1 MIVLGLATLVPRVLL
16 AHYLAVYGTPERW
29 EYDVIATNIAN
40 GEGHIYDR
48 RGFVYAAYAPPLWS
62 YILAALH
69 SLPGNTGLSIQVVQA
84 ILCLGSALTCAGLA
98 RRMAGDD
105 RVGWIAGLMVALQ
118 PSLLYYSVVKSDPLA
133 LTLFLLGLIAVS
145 ATTLAAQP
153 GDRRAVTFGILTGL
167 GVLARGTPGVALP
180 VVLTALLIRW
190 RLRGLR
196 PIAIA
201 ALAFALTLAPWLAR
215 NLAVLG
221 APLVTSTTGE
231 NFWRGN
237 HEGAG
242 GNVLD
247 LDGGEITRIVPT
259 NPALPEAIRVV
270 LANGTEVER
279 HRVFGA
285 EAWRFIASHPGAA
298 LELFAR
304 KMRTFW
310 WRIESDPADYSPLI
324 SAAYEV
330 IYRAELALAL
340 IGMFFVFRPPGTAAP
355 APDRMAAGM
364 AVALM
369 IAISVLQSAFYVQG
383 RHRFL
388 IEPLLLIFTACGLLG
403 AVRMGT
409 GRGGWPSEG
418 PGVVRF
424 PRKMRSEQLSLNS
437 RRGR

>member
-1 MIVLGLATLVPRVLL
+1 MALFVATLFSRALL
-16 AHYLAVYGTPERW
+16 AAFLGVVGAPERW
-29 EYDVIATNIAN
+29 EYDVIAAN
-40 GEGHIYDR
+40 VAEGSGHVYHR
-48 RGFVYAAYAPPLWS
+48 LGFPYSAYAPPLWS
-62 YILAALH
+62 YLLAATLH
-69 SLPGNTGLSIQVVQA
+69 VSSSNGVAIQALQA
-84 ILCLGSALTCAGLA
+84 LFCFGSAIVYASVA
-98 RRMAGDD
+98 RR
-105 RVGWIAGLMVALQ
+105 IAGSNRAALLTAWMIVLQ
-118 PSLLYYSVVKSDPLA
+118 PSLLYYSVVKSDPLPLNA
-133 LTLFLLGLIAVS
+133 LLLGLIALTGMSLVS
-145 ATTLAAQP
+145 KPASP
-153 GDRRAVTFGILTGL
+153 VAVSFGILVGL
-167 GVLARGTPGVALP
+167 SVLSRGTPIVALP
-180 VVLTALLIRW
+180 VVAVVLLMSW
-190 RLRGLR
+190 RRGAIR
-196 PIAIA
+196 PIAF
-201 ALAFALTLAPWLAR
+201 LSLSFALCITPWLAR
-215 NLAVLG
+215 NVAILG
-221 APLVTSTTGE
+221 APLVTSTSSE

-242 GNVLD
+242 GGVWD
-247 LDGGEITRIVPT
+247 LNGGAITRLAPE
-259 NPALPEAIRVV
+259 NPALPETIRAV
-270 LANGTEVER
+270 LAKGSELER
-279 HRVFGA
+279 HEVFMA
-285 EAWRFIASHPGAA
+285 EARRFIAAHPLSA
-298 LELFAR
+298 LQLFAR

-340 IGMFFVFRPPGTAAP
+340 IGMFFVFRPPGTATP

-369 IAISVLQSAFYVQG
+369 FAISVLQSAFYVQG

-388 IEPLLLIFTACGLLG
+388 IEPLLLMFTACGLLG